1 MTVREVYAEAI
12 IYKHNSLKLMI
23 EYLVHEKQVLKMTD
37 NEDKLT
43 YYLQDKYWAKMGEYL
58 REYEEEREWTAK

>member
-1 MTVREVYAEAI
+1 MTIAE
-12 IYKHNSLKLMI
+12 IYKETCQRHYSLKLLI
-23 EYLVHEKQVLKMTD
+23 EYLVHEKHVLKMTD

-58 REYEEEREWTAK
+58 REYESRD

>member
-1 MTVREVYAEAI
+1 MDKIFDLYHEAEKNNH
-12 IYKHNSLKLMI
+12 YSLKLLI

-58 REYEEEREWTAK
+58 REFESRN